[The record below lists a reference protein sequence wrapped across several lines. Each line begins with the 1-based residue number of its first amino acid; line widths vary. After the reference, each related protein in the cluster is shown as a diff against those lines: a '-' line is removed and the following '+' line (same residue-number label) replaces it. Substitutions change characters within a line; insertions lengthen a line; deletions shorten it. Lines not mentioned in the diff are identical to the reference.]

1 MLGHRP
7 GPRVTATPSVGREWT
22 VPGVHSYP
30 GGTVARDDARL
41 EGWRRRPAHASGHPL
56 GGASGSRV
64 KRATA
69 SMWGVC
75 GNMSTG
81 RTHSSR

>member
-1 MLGHRP
+1 MQRWTPTIEALVVPDIDASLDEQGAKRDVLGRVPRHRRLAP
-7 GPRVTATPSVGREWT
+7 GA
-22 VPGVHSYP
+22 
-30 GGTVARDDARL
+30 
-41 EGWRRRPAHASGHPL
+41 ASL
-56 GGASGSRV
+56 LIASRSAGAGRV

-81 RTHSSR
+81 RTHSSV